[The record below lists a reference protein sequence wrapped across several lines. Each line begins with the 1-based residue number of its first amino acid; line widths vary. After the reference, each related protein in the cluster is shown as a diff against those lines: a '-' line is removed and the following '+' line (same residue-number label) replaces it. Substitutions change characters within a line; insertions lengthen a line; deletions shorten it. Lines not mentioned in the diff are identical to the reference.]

1 MVVPSTLLIIFVLLS
16 LTFKRFDEALL
27 IMAALPFALVGGIWL
42 LYLLSS
48 VAVILA
54 GLFSIM
60 WGPAPARRSCNALR
74 REWWGA

>member
-1 MVVPSTLLIIFVLLS
+1 MVEPSTLLIIFVLLD
-16 LTFKRFDEALL
+16 LTFKRFGEALL